1 MTTLPTSMTIM
12 TNLICLI
19 TCFNQFSSFLSLANF
34 QTLCFSDTAPP
45 SPVTISDFSDEILLN
60 ILRYIPSH
68 DLVLNVS
75 QACRKLRTLCLD
87 KSLTAHINLHK
98 EYTATDEA
106 VRHLL
111 KELSTEIQTLNVSGC
126 YWLAGST
133 LDQVTR
139 CKSLVRLDLSGCRV
153 TPVRLSRLLTSLQC
167 LRSLALDIGPKFDLQ
182 QLNAEGKAALARL
195 HELKQTLLTPSYGV
209 VPCCSALRSL
219 RLYLEASESW
229 QESGACAQLM
239 VGQSSVPHY
248 QNLRWFSA
256 RLAPGEVNRTLLAL
270 YLAVFSMRVPAGL
283 IGLVL
288 FVPGPAPP
296 RPAAVAALTESMAS
310 AAGSTVRALQLPR
323 TWLDGAGLMRVLA
336 HGCPAYLN
344 LSRCSAPGFNP
355 LHVLLATGRDLSPL
369 RSLNL
374 RGCGRGALPE
384 NCSRGEEEMD
394 AESVKS
400 LIECC
405 PRFTHL
411 NLSATHYH
419 HHAPA
424 DQDGHL
430 CGALGRL
437 THLRSLALPVC
448 ALAQRAPVMANES
461 HSGSDLSSGSLLL
474 GLKKSRRIG
483 VPIYQ
488 PDVGALGEVREEA
501 AASCIR
507 LLLKGCPHLVELELI
522 GAGFLSAMPRNEPAI
537 RKDPAACPWACQ
549 VGDSQLAALGNLRF
563 LRRLTLAH
571 LPGVLKGT
579 GLLQLVQG
587 CKDLQ
592 MLSLANLG
600 SIKTVNY
607 TQALLEALKLCTQ
620 LRDFRL
626 EQPYFNANAAFFEA
640 LSHCRLLHRLCLVS
654 RQGTFQL
661 PAVLTF
667 MQSCTEVIMFH
678 MFMGGTL
685 ADCKTLQKTLVEGLS
700 ASRPALSV
708 VVHPLLHEDLGR
720 VIRDTPLCHLDE
732 ITLFKSRV
740 AEEPTALYG
749 RERSTV

>member
-1 MTTLPTSMTIM
+1 MDSMDNQIETT
-12 TNLICLI
+12 
-19 TCFNQFSSFLSLANF
+19 Q
-34 QTLCFSDTAPP
+34 CFSDTASPP
-45 SPVTISDFSDEILLN
+45 SVTISDFSDEILLN
-60 ILRYIPSH
+60 ILRYVPSH

-75 QACRKLRTLCLD
+75 RACRKLRTLCLD
-87 KSLTAHINLHK
+87 KSLTAHIHLHK

-106 VRHLL
+106 IRHLL
-111 KELSTEIQTLNVSGC
+111 KDLSTDIQTLNASGC

-133 LDQVTR
+133 VDQVTR

-153 TPVRLSRLLTSLQC
+153 TPARLSRLLSSLQC
-167 LRSLALDIGPKFDLQ
+167 LSSLALDIGPRFDLQ
-182 QLNAEGKAALARL
+182 LLSTEGKAALARL
-195 HELKQTLLTPSYGV
+195 QELKQTLLTPSYGV

-219 RLYLEASESW
+219 RLYLEANEGW
-229 QESGACAQLM
+229 QESGGCAQLM

-270 YLAVFSMRVPAGL
+270 YLAVFSMRVPEGL
-283 IGLVL
+283 TGLVL

-296 RPAAVAALTESMAS
+296 RPVAVTALTESMAS
-310 AAGSTVRALQLPR
+310 SAGSTVGALQLPR
-323 TWLDGAGLMRVLA
+323 TWLDGAVLTRVLA

-344 LSRCSAPGFNP
+344 VSRCSAPGFNP

-374 RGCGRGALPE
+374 RGCGRGSLPE
-384 NCSRGEEEMD
+384 NCSKGEEEMD
-394 AESVKS
+394 AESVKA
-400 LIECC
+400 LIEGC
-405 PRFTHL
+405 PHLTHL

-419 HHAPA
+419 HNAPA
-424 DQDGHL
+424 EQNGHL

-437 THLRSLALPVC
+437 AHLRSLALPVC
-448 ALAQRAPVMANES
+448 ALAQRAPVAANATNS
-461 HSGSDLSSGSLLL
+461 SSDLSSGSLLF

-483 VPIYQ
+483 VPTYQ
-488 PDVGALGEVREEA
+488 PDVVGGAPGEVREEA

-507 LLLKGCPHLVELELI
+507 PLLKGCPYLVELELI

-549 VGDSQLAALGNLRF
+549 VGDSQLAALGTLRF

-592 MLSLANLG
+592 VLSLANLG
-600 SIKTVNY
+600 SLKTVNF
-607 TQALLEALKLCTQ
+607 TQALTEALKHCTQ

-640 LSHCRLLHRLCLVS
+640 LSHCRRLRRLCLVS
-654 RQGTFQL
+654 RHGTFQL
-661 PAVLTF
+661 AAVLTF
-667 MQSCTEVIMFH
+667 MQSCTEVIMCH

-685 ADCKTLQKTLVEGLS
+685 ADCKTLQKTLLDGLS

-708 VVHPLLHEDLGR
+708 VVYPLLHEDLGC
-720 VIRDTPLCHLDE
+720 VIREMPLCHLDE

-740 AEEPTALYG
+740 AEEP
-749 RERSTV
+749 SVQ